1 MNRQGRWERFCS
13 WLAGVLGNGCWG
25 NMLWA
30 SVDGRRVIGWSFWPA
45 NLDVEA
51 RSAEILSFDD
61 TRKVARVRSFWVL
74 GLHISH
80 WEFPA

>member
-1 MNRQGRWERFCS
+1 MNQQGRWEMFCR

-25 NMLWA
+25 YTLWDSYDSCRWIA
-30 SVDGRRVIGWSFWPA
+30 WSFWPA
-45 NLDVEA
+45 NLVVAA